1 MLINKYM
8 VLVPWLHEF
17 FAWSTCEGHYHYQYC
32 FHFANQEKLNQEI
45 QKGKVSISAVL
56 TLILFDQQVL
66 FTWTVFYSVPFLD
79 FNPLTS
85 YSFFFFQ
92 DCQAVLASVQK
103 DIQRLEMELDSN
115 NREKVK
121 WCHLAAV

>member
-1 MLINKYM
+1 MKYLWGSLLLSTLLIFY
-8 VLVPWLHEF
+8 
-17 FAWSTCEGHYHYQYC
+17 
-32 FHFANQEKLNQEI
+32 FANQEKLNQEI

-66 FTWTVFYSVPFLD
+66 LKWTVFYSVPFLD
-79 FNPLTS
+79 YYLLTY
-85 YSFFFFQ
+85 YSCFFFQ

-103 DIQRLEMELDSN
+103 DIQRLEMEQDTS

-121 WCHLAAV
+121 WCDTW